1 MQPLKTMLFGR
12 RRHVIRIFRCACYV
26 MNYSN
31 STKKVFWHFP
41 PTKMQY
47 RRLYIIFWLRHSWF
61 FFFFPLGRQYTL
73 FCFCKIGC
81 GNFGHRE
88 HVLLLAKRTSESE
101 LLCSSLCYDF
111 VIRHVLC
118 QLQFFLYSHQAAPY
132 ERPALSKGYL
142 LPEGNNSSF

>member
-1 MQPLKTMLFGR
+1 MQPLKTMLFVC

-41 PTKMQY
+41 STNVSQALHNLLTTTYMV
-47 RRLYIIFWLRHSWF
+47 
-61 FFFFPLGRQYTL
+61 FFFPLVDNTQCAV

-88 HVLLLAKRTSESE
+88 HVLLLAKFTSESE
-101 LLCSSLCYDF
+101 LLCSSMFYDF
-111 VIRHVLC
+111 VIRQVLC
-118 QLQFFLYSHQAAPY
+118 QLQFFLYSRQVAPY

-142 LPEGNNSSF
+142 LPEGNISSF